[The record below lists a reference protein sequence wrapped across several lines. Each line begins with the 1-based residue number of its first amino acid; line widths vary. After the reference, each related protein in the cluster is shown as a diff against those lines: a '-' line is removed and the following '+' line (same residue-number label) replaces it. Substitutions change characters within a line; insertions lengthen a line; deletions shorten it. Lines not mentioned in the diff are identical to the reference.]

1 METGREPSSSFSIH
15 DSYFFQCLVRL
26 GVRPTVFNIHFT
38 SFLVG
43 KVRVSLAAPH
53 RSEPKQRSTLF
64 LFLPTRDNTMLQGRI
79 SRLLE

>member
-1 METGREPSSSFSIH
+1 METGREPSSSFPIH

-26 GVRPTVFNIHFT
+26 VVRPTVFNIHSI

-64 LFLPTRDNTMLQGRI
+64 HFLPTRDNPTLQDRV
-79 SRLLE
+79 SRL